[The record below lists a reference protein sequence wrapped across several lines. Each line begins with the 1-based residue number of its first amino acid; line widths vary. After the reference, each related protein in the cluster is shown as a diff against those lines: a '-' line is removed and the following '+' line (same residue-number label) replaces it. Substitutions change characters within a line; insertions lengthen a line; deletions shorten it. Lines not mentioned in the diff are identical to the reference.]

1 MSLLSRW
8 LQGLQ
13 DLQGF
18 KGSVTEPSENAPV
31 GTGTHITTKEL
42 ISLQQQAHKLDM
54 SRRSYA
60 RSSTTGTHHSSFRGR
75 GMDYQ
80 ESRIYQAGD
89 DIRNMDWRVTARA
102 GQPHTKLY
110 QEERE
115 RPVVLLVDF
124 NPGMFFGSIKSLKS
138 VVAAKAATLIAW
150 SVASRGDRIGAL
162 IINSSHHELPPK
174 TGKRG
179 VLQLIRELVIHSD
192 PMQGLATQQSH
203 TSLNDELK
211 RLRRISRPGSL
222 VFLISDFY
230 DIDQD
235 TANHLQFISRHSDI
249 QAIQIVDPLEMDPPP
264 PERYAITN
272 GEDTGVLNTRTKKG
286 RENFRE
292 FINQHH
298 QDIQELTRKYNI
310 PLIRL
315 STADD
320 VLLELQRN
328 FGNSKKRKPISS
340 PISSSSNS
348 QSKSQQNTPIST
360 GVTSKKSA
368 NANTPKVA

>member
-8 LQGLQ
+8 FQGLQ
-13 DLQGF
+13 DLQGS
-18 KGSVTEPSENAPV
+18 KRSTTEPVESVPV
-31 GTGTHITTKEL
+31 STGTHITAKEL

-60 RSSTTGTHHSSFRGR
+60 RSSTTGTHQSPFRGR

-102 GQPHTKLY
+102 GKPHTKLY

-124 NPGMFFGSIKSLKS
+124 NPGMFFGSVKSLKS

-150 SVASRGDRIGAL
+150 SVSSRGDRIGAL

-192 PMQGLATQQSH
+192 PVEGLKTEQSH

-211 RLRRISRPGSL
+211 RLRRIARPGSL

-249 QAIQIVDPLEMDPPP
+249 QVIQVVDPLEMVPPP

-272 GEDTGVLNTRTKKG
+272 GEDSGVLNTRSKKG
-286 RENFRE
+286 RKKFQE
-292 FINQHH
+292 FISQHH

-315 STADD
+315 STEDD

-328 FGNSKKRKPISS
+328 FGNSKKRR
-340 PISSSSNS
+340 
-348 QSKSQQNTPIST
+348 PIST
-360 GVTSKKSA
+360 GVSSVSRQNASA
-368 NANTPKVA
+368 KAVKVA

>member
-13 DLQGF
+13 DRQGF
-18 KGSVTEPSENAPV
+18 KGSETESPENAPV

-162 IINSSHHELPPK
+162 IINSNHHELPPK

-192 PMQGLATQQSH
+192 PMQGLATQKSH

-211 RLRRISRPGSL
+211 RLRRIARPGSL

-235 TANHLQFISRHSDI
+235 TANHIQFISRHSDI
-249 QAIQIVDPLEMDPPP
+249 QVIQVVDPLEMDPPP

-328 FGNSKKRKPISS
+328 FGNSKKRKPIST
-340 PISSSSNS
+340 PISLS
-348 QSKSQQNTPIST
+348 SKSQQNTPEST
-360 GVTSKKSA
+360 GVASRNSA

>member
-1 MSLLSRW
+1 MSLLNRW
-8 LQGLQ
+8 FQGL
-13 DLQGF
+13 
-18 KGSVTEPSENAPV
+18 KRSEAEQVESALV
-31 GTGTHITTKEL
+31 GTGTHITAKEL

-179 VLQLIRELVIHSD
+179 VLQLIRELVKHSD
-192 PMQGLATQQSH
+192 PVQGLSTEQSH

-211 RLRRISRPGSL
+211 RLRRIARPGSL

-235 TANHLQFISRHSDI
+235 TANHIQFISRHSDI
-249 QAIQIVDPLEMDPPP
+249 QLIQVVDPLEMVPPP
-264 PERYAITN
+264 PARYAITN
-272 GEDTGVLNTRTKKG
+272 GEDTGMLNTRSKKG
-286 RENFRE
+286 REDFRE
-292 FINQHH
+292 FISQHH
-298 QDIQELTRKYNI
+298 QDIQQLARKYNLS
-310 PLIRL
+310 LIQL

-328 FGNSKKRKPISS
+328 FGNSKRRKPM
-340 PISSSSNS
+340 SSSLDVHSEGKAQES
-348 QSKSQQNTPIST
+348 TQEKTPISG
-360 GVTSKKSA
+360 GVTSTKST
-368 NANTPKVA
+368 NASRTSNNSKVA